1 MERAKVAAKAM
12 RDAKRKMPT
21 ERHDELLRQAV
32 QISRTDGLGAVTL
45 RKVATELGVT
55 PGLVSHYFS
64 SAEQLITAV
73 FRAAAVE
80 DLDTARTLMAGQT
93 TATDGINALMDYTLD
108 ESSMDASAL
117 WLEAWSLGRTNPALA
132 AAAATLTDQ
141 WLDSIAEVVRA
152 GNGNGEF
159 SVADPDVT
167 ARRLL
172 TMIDGLGAQMVVR
185 AVDSREL
192 KHIARSYVAAELHL
206 PISG

>member
-45 RKVATELGVT
+45 RKVATDLGVT

-159 SVADPDVT
+159 SVADPT
-167 ARRLL
+167 SPP
-172 TMIDGLGAQMVVR
+172 GGC
-185 AVDSREL
+185 
-192 KHIARSYVAAELHL
+192 
-206 PISG
+206 